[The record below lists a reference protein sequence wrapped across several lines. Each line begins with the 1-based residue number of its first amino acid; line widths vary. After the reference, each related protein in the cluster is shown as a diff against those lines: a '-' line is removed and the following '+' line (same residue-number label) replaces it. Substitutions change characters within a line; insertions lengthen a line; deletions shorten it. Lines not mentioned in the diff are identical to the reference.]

1 MYTTTLKRVIR
12 NLKIFKRKE
21 INNSFSS
28 EFNKKLFY
36 LIKKNNKKKLYKE
49 LAQYIDSLRYKKNK
63 FNSQE
68 KFFIKKTIKNVFF
81 QNKQKYL
88 NQTKQV
94 SNTINI
100 ISLSGFGYS
109 GTGAIHDFLRDSNNC
124 IDALQG
130 RELDIF
136 KYQFSLNDLYRK
148 SISRGQK
155 INENELYKFLFNH
168 IMGLPFPKGVTED
181 EINNRLVGSKALIKA
196 VLRLPEDKK
205 RVDLVKDICIFT
217 NEIFNLVY
225 VDNQKDY
232 LELISRNL
240 LNNIGKYY
248 KIYNKGY
255 LILNNWIPASSIHVS
270 NLLPKNTKVIICTRD
285 SLDAY
290 YSWSTECPRIKYN
303 YKFLIFPY
311 IFLYFIRHIDYSKNF
326 KLLDKKIKKDIA
338 YIQFEEFIKFNIDK
352 NEKYVFKDLIKLGI
366 KEKFNFVKFNPNQS
380 LKNINIY
387 EREATK
393 SFVKFIAIRLNI
405 ILNYLLKS
413 FGYWTYKKNSF

>member
-12 NLKIFKRKE
+12 NLQIFKGKE
-21 INNSFSS
+21 INNSSS
-28 EFNKKLFY
+28 SDFNKKLFY
-36 LIKKNNKKKLYKE
+36 LIKKNNKKKIYNE
-49 LAQYIDSLRYKKNK
+49 LTQYIDSLIYEKNK

-68 KFFIKKTIKNVFF
+68 KFYIKKTIQNVFLE
-81 QNKQKYL
+81 NKKKYF
-88 NQTKQV
+88 NQTKEV

-148 SISRGQK
+148 SISKGKK
-155 INENELYKFLFNH
+155 INENELYKFFFNH

-205 RVDLVKDICIFT
+205 RVDLVKDICLFI
-217 NEIFNLVY
+217 NEIFNLVC
-225 VDNQKDY
+225 VANQKSY

-248 KIYNKGY
+248 KRYNKGY
-255 LILNNWIPASSIHVS
+255 LIINNWIPASSIHLS

-303 YKFLIFPY
+303 FKFLIFPY

-326 KLLDKKIKKDIA
+326 KLLDKKIKQDIA
-338 YIQFEEFIKFNIDK
+338 YIQFEEFIKINID
-352 NEKYVFKDLIKLGI
+352 NNGKYIFRDLFKLAIKG
-366 KEKFNFVKFNPNQS
+366 KFNFVKFNPNQS
-380 LKNINIY
+380 IKNINIY
-387 EREATK
+387 ERESTK
-393 SFVKFIAIRLNI
+393 NFVKFIAIRLNI